1 MYIQA
6 LGNIS
11 PQTDFNQLTQKVDYT
26 SNHLKAAEADITEFV
41 NPNIARRMGRII
53 KMGVAAAMACMK
65 EAGLEKPDA
74 ITMGTA
80 YGCLEDTGVFLKKLV
95 EQNETML
102 TPTNFIQSTHNTVS
116 GQIALLLKTHCY
128 NNTFV
133 HRGFSFESALQDALM
148 LMNENDAE
156 HVLVGAADE
165 ITDASHKILSRFDLY
180 KSNITNSG
188 ELFAEHTKGTIAGEG
203 AVFFMMNKN
212 ASEKDYAILKDVTTF
227 YKPISSNA
235 VTDHIN
241 KFLSLN
247 GLSISDIDVVI
258 NGKNGDVQND
268 KVYEQLEENIF
279 SDKINITYK
288 QWCGEFPTSTAY
300 ALWLAANIAK
310 HQQLPA
316 DKTNMSIKHLLVY
329 NHYQNIHHSLQLVT
343 AC

>member
-11 PQTDFNQLTQKVDYT
+11 PQTNFNQLSQKVDYS
-26 SNHLKAAEADITEFV
+26 SNHLKAADADITEFV

-65 EAGLEKPDA
+65 EAGLDKPDA

-133 HRGFSFESALQDALM
+133 HRGFSFESALQDAIM

-180 KSNITNSG
+180 KNSIANSE
-188 ELFAEHTKGTIAGEG
+188 ELFSQHTKGTIAGEG
-203 AVFFMMNKN
+203 AVFFMVNKN
-212 ASEKDYAILKDVTTF
+212 ASEKNYAILKDVATF
-227 YKPISSNA
+227 YKPIGNNA
-235 VTDHIN
+235 ITDRIN

-247 GLSISDIDVVI
+247 GLSVNDIDVVI

-268 KVYEQLEENIF
+268 SVYEQLEENIF
-279 SDKINITYK
+279 SNKTSITYK
-288 QWCGEFPTSTAY
+288 QWCGEFPTSSAY

-316 DKTNMSIKHLLVY
+316 DKTNKSIKHILVY

>member
-11 PQTDFNQLTQKVDYT
+11 SQTDFNQLPQKVEYT
-26 SNHLKAAEADITEFV
+26 SNHLKAADADITEFV

-65 EAGLEKPDA
+65 EAGLDKPDA

-95 EQNETML
+95 EQNESML

-133 HRGFSFESALQDALM
+133 HRGFSFESALQDAIM
-148 LMNENDAE
+148 LMNENEAG

-165 ITDASHKILSRFDLY
+165 ITDASHKILSRFDMY
-180 KSNITNSG
+180 KNNVASSE
-188 ELFAEHTKGTIAGEG
+188 ELFSQHKKGTIAGEG
-203 AVFFMMNKN
+203 AVFFMMNKQ
-212 ASEKDYAILKDVTTF
+212 ASDNDYARLTDVTTF
-227 YKPISSNA
+227 YKPISSN
-235 VTDHIN
+235 VITDRIN

-247 GLSISDIDVVI
+247 GLSIKDVDVVI
-258 NGKNGDVQND
+258 NGKNGDAQND
-268 KVYEQLEENIF
+268 KVYNQLEEDIF
-279 SDKINITYK
+279 ADTQNITYK
-288 QWCGEFPTSTAY
+288 QWCGEFPTSSAY
-300 ALWLAANIAK
+300 ALWLAANIARQ
-310 HQQLPA
+310 QQLPA
-316 DKTNMSIKHLLVY
+316 DNASMPIKHILIY

>member
-11 PQTDFNQLTQKVDYT
+11 PQTDFNQLPQKVEYT
-26 SNHLKAAEADITEFV
+26 SNQLKAADADITEFV

-65 EAGLEKPDA
+65 EAGLDKPDA

-133 HRGFSFESALQDALM
+133 HRGFSFESALQDAIM
-148 LMNENDAE
+148 LMNENDAA

-180 KSNITNSG
+180 KNVPNSD
-188 ELFAEHTKGTIAGEG
+188 ELFSQHTKGTIAGEG
-203 AVFFMMNKN
+203 AVFFMMNKQ
-212 ASEKDYAILKDVTTF
+212 ASQNDYAVLRDANTF
-227 YKPISSNA
+227 YKPIGHNA
-235 VTDHIN
+235 ITDRIN
-241 KFLSLN
+241 KFLSQN
-247 GLSISDIDVVI
+247 GLSINDVDVVI

-268 KVYEQLEENIF
+268 IIYEQLEEHIF
-279 SDKINITYK
+279 SGKTNITYK
-288 QWCGEFPTSTAY
+288 QWCGEFPTSSAY

-310 HQQLPA
+310 HQQLPV
-316 DKTNMSIKHLLVY
+316 DKASKPIKHILIY
-329 NHYQNIHHSLQLVT
+329 NHSQNIHHSLQLVT

>member
-11 PQTDFNQLTQKVDYT
+11 PQTDFNQLQQKVDYT
-26 SNHLKAAEADITEFV
+26 SNHLKAADADITEFV

-65 EAGLEKPDA
+65 EAGLDKPDA

-133 HRGFSFESALQDALM
+133 HRGFSFESALQDAIM
-148 LMNENDAE
+148 LMNENDAA

-180 KSNITNSG
+180 KKDLANSE
-188 ELFAEHTKGTIAGEG
+188 ELFTQHTKGTIAGEG
-203 AVFFMMNKN
+203 SVFFMMNKN
-212 ASEKDYAILKDVTTF
+212 ASEKDYALLKDVTTF
-227 YKPISSNA
+227 YKPIGNHA
-235 VTDHIN
+235 ITDRIN

-247 GLSISDIDVVI
+247 GLSINDIDVVI
-258 NGKNGDVQND
+258 NGKNGDEQND
-268 KVYEQLEENIF
+268 RVYEQLEENIL
-279 SDKINITYK
+279 SGKTSITYK
-288 QWCGEFPTSTAY
+288 QWCGEFPTSSAY

-316 DKTNMSIKHLLVY
+316 DKTNRSIKHILVY